1 MPVFPSNPLRTS
13 PIHATLRK
21 YPGLFGIPFLILMVG
36 ASFGLESFTQVRYDL
51 HDQKVQNVRQFI
63 LSGKGGFIT
72 VIFIGEQRAGTW
84 AGQEQ
89 EEIRYQGGVLRKFV
103 PFFLFFF
110 YRPTKRFSETECSS

>member
-72 VIFIGEQRAGTW
+72 VTFIGEQRAGTRT
-84 AGQEQ
+84 GQEQ

-103 PFFLFFF
+103 PFIFILPSNKTLF
-110 YRPTKRFSETECSS
+110 RN